1 MKALTANFFLCRV
14 RYDKIAEDGVQR
26 KTTEN
31 YVVAAD
37 NFADAERKITDETA
51 MYASGEFDVV
61 EIDRAKFGEVVL
73 TDGKDDDKWYKEKI
87 AYLDV
92 DDRGKEKRTYANY
105 LVQASSLEGARNNM
119 VELQKGSMMDYSI
132 VSVAET
138 TILDVFLQDKNK

>member
-37 NFADAERKITDETA
+37 NFADAERKITDEIAT
-51 MYASGEFDVV
+51 YSSGEFDVV

-119 VELQKGSMMDYSI
+119 VELHKGSMMDYSI